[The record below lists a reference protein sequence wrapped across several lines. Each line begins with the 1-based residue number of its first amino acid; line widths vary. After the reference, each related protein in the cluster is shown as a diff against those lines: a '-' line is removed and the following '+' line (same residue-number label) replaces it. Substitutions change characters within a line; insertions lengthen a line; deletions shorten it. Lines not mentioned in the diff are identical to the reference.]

1 MKKRVKKYREKL
13 RKKYVQEALD
23 RTHQLEVE
31 TAQLRRALSI
41 SEEHGKKLGIMFEQ
55 LQAES
60 EAARNEL
67 QAEHDA
73 AMEGMKAHADKLYAV
88 IRNSAKTVDKLRSP
102 VWRKWWY
109 RLKGRRES
117 Y

>member
-31 TAQLRRALSI
+31 TAQLQRALSI
-41 SEEHGKKLGIMFEQ
+41 SEEHRKKLCIMFEQ

-67 QAEHDA
+67 N
-73 AMEGMKAHADKLYAV
+73 AV
-88 IRNSAKTVDKLRSP
+88 IRNLGEEVNESAKAVDKLRSP